1 MIITVSR
8 ATCTMNEPD
17 RQDIQGPGL
26 DEHRAEKSP
35 GWFRS
40 VEKGVG
46 RSFHVAERMISRIAQ
61 RRTLSVFLVG
71 LLSFLWSATF
81 SLLIRMPRPMVHD
94 EFSYL
99 LAADT
104 FAHGRLTNPT
114 HPLWVHFESMH
125 IIHRPTYA
133 SKYPP
138 GQGLALAAGQV
149 LTGYPI
155 VGAWLSTA
163 LACSAICWMLM
174 AWMPPRWA
182 LIGGILA
189 AIHPTTLEWSQT
201 YWGGSVAMLGGALL
215 LGAAGRLAKHS
226 RVRDSLLMG
235 VGLLVLAN
243 SRPYEGLVLSILVLL
258 ALLLRLISRWGPG
271 WCISLTR
278 IVLPSSIVL
287 VVGAAS
293 MCYYNYRVTRSA
305 LRLPYSLHEESYA
318 ITPPFLWM
326 EARPIPE
333 YRHAQIKN
341 FHERIL
347 KEYYCILNSSH
358 MILLQI
364 LRVILA
370 QIFLLNV
377 FTVMMLIGLL
387 NSPWLVSSHEHRF
400 SALGW
405 VFFTL
410 SILPETWIHPHYFA
424 PAFGL
429 ALLLTM
435 QALRLLW
442 LWRGVPVGRLI
453 KRSSLVLCIAWL
465 LASGLCLS
473 DLNNRTEWRS
483 QISRRDSILERLEGE
498 GGNHLVIV
506 RYGANHDTNAEW
518 VYNAAD
524 IDSAKV
530 VWAQEM
536 GPDQDR
542 ELLNYFKGRRIWL
555 LEPDL
560 SPVRLTDYSK
570 STSQ

>member
-163 LACSAICWMLM
+163 LACSALCWMLM

-189 AIHPTTLEWSQT
+189 VVHPIIFEWGQT
-201 YWGGSVAMLGGALL
+201 YWGGSVSMLGGALL
-215 LGAAGRLAKHS
+215 LGAARRIVEKPKLIDGVRL
-226 RVRDSLLMG
+226 
-235 VGLLVLAN
+235 GLGMVVLAN
-243 SRPYEGLVLSILVLL
+243 SRPFEGLVLSGLVLL
-258 ALLLRLISRWGPG
+258 TLCAWTMGSLSLRWRGLLTKIIMPLL
-271 WCISLTR
+271 
-278 IVLPSSIVL
+278 IVLM
-287 VVGAAS
+287 VGAGL
-293 MCYYNYRVTRSA
+293 MVFYNLRVTGSA
-305 LRLPYSLHEESYA
+305 LRMPYSVHEATYGVV
-318 ITPPFLWM
+318 PLFLWQ
-326 EARPIPE
+326 EARPLPKYRHNEIEKFHGMMLEDFVRTKSRMIPE
-333 YRHAQIKN
+333 LSI
-341 FHERIL
+341 RIITYDVL
-347 KEYYCILNSSH
+347 LMHLWLLCCF
-358 MILLQI
+358 ILL
-364 LRVILA
+364 LT
-370 QIFLLNV
+370 FP
-377 FTVMMLIGLL
+377 MLVGNKLMCA
-387 NSPWLVSSHEHRF
+387 VVV
-400 SALGW
+400 GW
-405 VFFTL
+405 VAFGLALLTV
-410 SILPETWIHPHYFA
+410 SWHHPHYFA

-429 ALLLTM
+429 IFIWEV
-435 QALRLLW
+435 QGLRLLRICR
-442 LWRGVPVGRLI
+442 WRGRRTGRLI
-453 KRSSLVLCIAWL
+453 TRAFLVLCVAWL
-465 LASGLCLS
+465 LPAGMSLS
-473 DLNNRTEWRS
+473 RLDQEIQLRS
-483 QISRRDSILERLEGE
+483 QISQRAAVLSHLASEAGY
-498 GGNHLVIV
+498 HLVVV
-506 RYGANHDTNAEW
+506 RYGREHNPHAEW
-518 VYNAAD
+518 VYNDAD
-524 IDSAKV
+524 IDRAKV
-530 VWAQEM
+530 VWAREM
-536 GPDQDR
+536 GTARDR
-542 ELLNYFKGRRIWL
+542 ELLNYFNDRKIWL
-555 LEPDL
+555 LEADATP
-560 SPVRLTDYSK
+560 PTLTPYPK
-570 STSQ
+570 

>member
-1 MIITVSR
+1 MPPSTL
-8 ATCTMNEPD
+8 
-17 RQDIQGPGL
+17 PGK
-26 DEHRAEKSP
+26 DWR
-35 GWFRS
+35 
-40 VEKGVG
+40 V
-46 RSFHVAERMISRIAQ
+46 
-61 RRTLSVFLVG
+61 
-71 LLSFLWSATF
+71 
-81 SLLIRMPRPMVHD
+81 
-94 EFSYL
+94 
-99 LAADT
+99 
-104 FAHGRLTNPT
+104 
-114 HPLWVHFESMH
+114 
-125 IIHRPTYA
+125 
-133 SKYPP
+133 
-138 GQGLALAAGQV
+138 AAGQV

-163 LACSAICWMLM
+163 LGCSSMCWMLM

-189 AIHPTTLEWSQT
+189 AIHPTIVEWSQT

-243 SRPYEGLVLSILVLL
+243 SRPYEGLVLSILVLS
-258 ALLLRLISRWGPG
+258 ALLLRLISRRGPA
-271 WCISLTR
+271 WRISLTR

-305 LRLPYSLHEESYA
+305 LRLPYSLHEESYGIA
-318 ITPPFLWM
+318 PPFLWM
-326 EARPIPE
+326 EAKPIPE

-341 FHERIL
+341 FHERIF
-347 KEYYCILNSSH
+347 KEYYHLIKSVHL
-358 MILLQI
+358 ILLLI
-364 LRVILA
+364 LRVILCE
-370 QIFLLNV
+370 ILLLNV
-377 FTVMMLIGLL
+377 LAVMTPIGLFAFL
-387 NSPWLVSSHEHRF
+387 WSARRPEHRF
-400 SALGW
+400 ISLGW
-405 VFFTL
+405 LFFTL
-410 SILPETWIHPHYFA
+410 AILPETWIHSHYFA

-453 KRSSLVLCIAWL
+453 TRSSLVLCIAWL
-465 LASGLCLS
+465 LPSGLSLS
-473 DLNNRTEWRS
+473 DLNNREEWRR

-498 GGNHLVIV
+498 GGHHLVIV
-506 RYGANHDTNAEW
+506 RYGANHDTDAEW

-530 VWAQEM
+530 VWAREM

-542 ELLNYFKGRRIWL
+542 ELLNYFKGRRVWL

-560 SPVRLTDYSK
+560 SPARLTDYSK